1 MKNIIVKIN
10 DAVQTVQQ
18 VNLVTNDGQATVI
31 KAAKNVNYQFIDQA
45 TGRGPDHIITKRVGK
60 DLHVSLEDE
69 GQETD
74 LIIEDFYDN
83 DAATLIGEAE
93 NGQFYYYL
101 PDTGEVADYV
111 TQLAIGDVEGQALG
125 GNPVAAPWWLGATEA
140 KAAIWPWLI
149 GGLLGAGG
157 IAALASDD
165 DDKPVA
171 DTTADKPNLTP
182 NNDGSVTAKP
192 GNDNTKVDV
201 KYTDENGVEH
211 TSTITKGKDGNWTST
226 DPNLVVDPKTGI
238 ITIPADKVKDGSEVT
253 AKGTDDKGN
262 EATRTTTAGNNPT
275 TPETDTTAD
284 KPDLTPNDDGSIT
297 VKPGPDNTKVVVKYT
312 DEDGNPKE
320 ATLTKDKDG
329 NWTSDNP
336 DLVKNQDGT
345 FTIPADKV
353 KDGSDVNAK
362 GTDDKGNMADA
373 DKAIAGNN
381 PASEPEQPTDTKI
394 PGDSNND
401 GKVDGDDDS
410 NNEVKLPNGKT
421 VPRNTDGAPNI
432 VFGEDTNQDGT
443 LNKTE
448 IGDDQSTPVYV
459 TIPDNTEEGDKVIV
473 TINGKDQEIPVTAE
487 MLKDGFTTVDVP
499 TTDLSEIKVTA
510 KVTNPDGSQSSN
522 EATATAKVDT
532 TADTP
537 EVLANDDGSV
547 TITPKGDNI
556 KVEVK
561 YTDEDGKE
569 HTATITKG
577 EDGKWTSNDPALTTD
592 PESGKTTIPP
602 KQVEFNTPVIATSTD
617 DNGNTATKTV
627 TAKDDAD
634 KPTLADDNGSI
645 TVTPGEDNTEVVVK
659 FTDENGEPQKVVV
672 KYDSQSEKWAPEP
685 EDDDRVIISGPGK
698 DATFTIPAELI
709 EDGSKVGATGIN
721 NHNTPAEAEPAS
733 VGNNPDTTAD
743 KPILTAKDDGSV
755 TVKPGPD
762 NTKVEVTYIDA
773 DDSQKEVTL
782 TKDKDGNWSTD
793 NPDLV
798 KNQDGTFTIPA
809 DKVKD
814 GSDVNARGTDDKDNT
829 ADADK
834 AVAVDNIPGDSNY
847 NGKIDGDDDSGKEI
861 TLPNGQKV
869 PVNTD
874 GAPNIIFGEDA
885 NNDGKLNKEE
895 LGSKDPADKTLV
907 YITIPDNTE
916 AGDTVHIKVITPDGG
931 VPYGEVREKDVVLTK
946 DDIAKGYIE
955 ESVPVTKDS
964 DITVTAKVTDST
976 GQSSGEGS
984 KTVSVDS
991 KIPGDSNN
999 DGKLDD
1005 TDDSDKKV
1013 ELPNGQKVPAN
1024 DNGAPNIVFGEDKN
1038 DDGKLNKEELGS
1050 KDPAD
1055 KTPVYITIPDNT
1067 EAGDTVH
1074 VKVTTPDGKTTEKD
1088 VVLTQEDIAK
1098 GYIEESVPVAKD
1110 QDGDITVTAKV
1121 TDPAGNTSGEGKKT
1135 VSVDTKIPGDTN
1147 GDGKVDDNDDSGKEV
1162 ELPNGQKVPANE
1174 NGAPNI
1180 VFGEDGNLD
1189 GKLNK
1194 QELGSKDGEETT
1206 PVYITIPDKTEV
1218 GDTIKVTIT
1227 TPEGPETKEI
1237 PVTAEMLKDGFTTV
1251 DVPVKQD
1258 GEIKVTAK
1266 VEDPAGNTSAEGSSA
1281 VTVDTSVVPVVPPT
1295 PEKTTTPTVDVSN
1308 KDTDG
1313 NGADDKTTIS
1323 GKTDPNAD
1331 VTVTLPD
1338 GSTQTTKADKDGK
1351 YSVDVP
1357 VLKEGDKVEVVAKAP
1372 EKTPSDKGTGTVPAV
1387 HTEPTPTDP
1396 MPTEPTP
1403 EPAGVDNKDGKGV
1416 QTTTPKN
1423 EGEELVTT
1431 VKLTNE
1437 NGNPSLS
1444 FAQPNGTKPG
1454 ELGKDDFDKPEFS
1467 NGVTQNPDGTLKVPA
1482 GVKEFTITTPVKAD
1496 NVTEGPET
1504 GKFTVGG
1511 VEGNEVTV
1519 NDTSNDPAVPPT
1531 PPANDPN
1538 VVAEGNGGAHVI
1550 PGPDNTEVKVTFTDE
1565 DEKPQEVTIVKGAD
1579 DTWTL
1584 KEGTTKP
1591 AGVKVE
1597 SDGTVTIDPEAV
1609 KDKSEVKAEGTNG
1622 DPAAKPG
1629 MDKDTTTDDNIP
1641 ANVDPKDGK
1650 GVVTTPDTTDEG
1662 TNFVTTVKL
1671 TNNNGNKNLPFELP
1685 NGTGEGQLGKDDF
1698 DKSEFSKD
1706 VTLNEDGTLNVPAG
1720 VKEFT
1725 ITTPVKAD
1733 NVTEGVEKGK
1743 FKVGGID
1750 GNEVTVKDT
1759 STNEVKPTIDITE
1772 ISGDKQAAAAK
1783 DDGSAAGDVY
1793 AQISPAE
1800 AAAGFLV
1807 KGISQNIK
1815 GEVTVTITEKGS
1827 EQVLATAKA
1836 MPSEKGEWT
1845 VTFPANALANYS
1857 QTKEYSVKATGNSA
1871 DGKTATDIDNTAGTP
1886 QVTDIKLHDNLTD
1899 EPLVA
1904 GKYQYSNFYKDNDP
1918 KFVGDVTSAANPDDA
1933 VNLAT
1938 GLTNDKDATL
1948 TFTLDK
1954 EPAAGQ
1960 TVKVYRYTLSEGT
1973 KVVTGAD
1980 GKPVEVKEF
1989 TEFDKNDVS
1998 ADLTHN
2004 GLNYTLTPK
2013 GDNVLGDTFN
2023 TSYRYKVVIEDKNG
2037 DELSTSDKGT
2047 FDFRLDTLVEQM
2059 SVEKFDPA
2067 TGEVVFVPA
2076 GLSEVEATIEY
2087 RYTAGTGKTDWVKV
2101 SAENDG
2107 KYHLSLPNI
2116 DRKVA
2121 GTLELRVTDAAGNV
2135 SESKVSLLRNLF
2147 SDLTTDGGPLTNPDK
2162 DFDQSLITNGK
2173 LLGKQKTG
2181 TAEQGAITATDGN
2194 DTIIVGLDYK
2204 PFGGFGVSNGSLG
2217 STVGYDL
2224 KVDLGAGDDSL
2235 QFRGTGQ
2242 SMNAGLVATGSGS
2255 DRISL
2260 ERGFVIGTY
2269 SFDLGK
2275 GVDQAGDTN
2284 ILRVGGDI
2292 VNAATTNIY
2301 GGDGNDTID
2310 VGGDY
2315 DGTKNIDLG
2324 EGNNTLRVG
2333 YGPKGG
2339 NDLVKKIDF
2348 TTGSGDD
2355 VISVK
2360 GDISTI
2366 AGQKQAFNLGD
2377 GDNLVEVGNNVDTD
2391 GTFTFGNGNDTMN
2404 IKGTLAGGTIE
2415 FGDGNDSLTVDSIA
2429 KTGADNVKINF
2440 GAGDDSLTIT
2450 GSQVNTAQG
2459 RIDGGEGNDTLV
2471 LRGEDLNL
2479 DYSQVLNFETIDMRA
2494 IVGAIGNQT
2503 VSLTL
2508 DDLQREGDTV
2518 KELYIKGDVNDT
2530 VDFGRNGEA
2539 TKQGGNG
2546 AIQFKDSGGALQQNW
2561 NVWEKT
2567 DANIVK
2573 DGVVYDKYQY
2583 QGSTGQVNDEV
2594 VYIQQ
2599 GIQII

>member
-1 MKNIIVKIN
+1 
-10 DAVQTVQQ
+10 
-18 VNLVTNDGQATVI
+18 
-31 KAAKNVNYQFIDQA
+31 
-45 TGRGPDHIITKRVGK
+45 
-60 DLHVSLEDE
+60 
-69 GQETD
+69 
-74 LIIEDFYDN
+74 
-83 DAATLIGEAE
+83 
-93 NGQFYYYL
+93 YYL

-149 GGLLGAGG
+149 GGLLGAGA

-165 DDKPVA
+165 DDKPTT
-171 DTTADKPNLTP
+171 DTTADKPDLTP
-182 NNDGSVTAKP
+182 NNDGSITVKP

-201 KYTDENGVEH
+201 KYIDEDGVEH

-226 DPNLVVDPKTGI
+226 DPNLIVDPKTGT

-262 EATRTTTAGNNPT
+262 EATRITTAGNNPT
-275 TPETDTTAD
+275 TPEADTTAD
-284 KPDLTPNDDGSIT
+284 KPGLTPNDDGSIT

-329 NWTSDNP
+329 NWSTDNP

-345 FTIPADKV
+345 FAIPADKV

-410 NNEVKLPNGKT
+410 NNEVKLPNDKT

-510 KVTNPDGSQSSN
+510 KVTSPDGSQSSN

-547 TITPKGDNI
+547 TITPKGDNV

-685 EDDDRVIISGPGK
+685 EDDDRVIISGSGK

-733 VGNNPDTTAD
+733 VGNNPDITAD
-743 KPILTAKDDGSV
+743 EPKLTPNNDGSV

-885 NNDGKLNKEE
+885 NDDGKLNNKE

-916 AGDTVHIKVITPDGG
+916 AGDTVH
-931 VPYGEVREKDVVLTK
+931 
-946 DDIAKGYIE
+946 
-955 ESVPVTKDS
+955 
-964 DITVTAKVTDST
+964 
-976 GQSSGEGS
+976 
-984 KTVSVDS
+984 
-991 KIPGDSNN
+991 
-999 DGKLDD
+999 
-1005 TDDSDKKV
+1005 
-1013 ELPNGQKVPAN
+1013 
-1024 DNGAPNIVFGEDKN
+1024 
-1038 DDGKLNKEELGS
+1038 
-1050 KDPAD
+1050 
-1055 KTPVYITIPDNT
+1055 
-1067 EAGDTVH
+1067 
-1074 VKVTTPDGKTTEKD
+1074 VKVTTPDGKTDEKD

-1121 TDPAGNTSGEGKKT
+1121 TDPAGNTSSEGKKT

-1227 TPEGPETKEI
+1227 TPEGTETKEI

-1281 VTVDTSVVPVVPPT
+1281 VTVDTSVVPVVPPST
-1295 PEKTTTPTVDVSN
+1295 PEKTTTPTVEVSN

-1338 GSTQTTKADKDGK
+1338 GSTQTTKADKDGN

-1357 VLKEGDKVEVVAKAP
+1357 VLTQDDKVGVVAKAP
-1372 EKTPSDKGTGTVPAV
+1372 DKTPSDEGTGTVPAV
-1387 HTEPTPTDP
+1387 HTEPTPTEP
-1396 MPTEPTP
+1396 EPTEPTP
-1403 EPAGVDNKDGKGV
+1403 EPASVDNKDGKGV

-1454 ELGKDDFDKPEFS
+1454 ELGKDDFDKSEFS
-1467 NGVTQNPDGTLKVPA
+1467 NGVTQNPDGTLNVPA

-1496 NVTEGPET
+1496 ETTEGPET
-1504 GKFTVGG
+1504 GKLTVGG

-1531 PPANDPN
+1531 PPVDNPD
-1538 VVAEGNGGAHVI
+1538 VVAEGNGGVHVI
-1550 PGPDNTEVKVTFTDE
+1550 PGPDNTELKVTFIDE
-1565 DEKPQEVTIVKGAD
+1565 DEKSQEVTIVKGAD

-1584 KEGTTKP
+1584 KEGTIKP
-1591 AGVKVE
+1591 AGVTVKP
-1597 SDGTVTIDPEAV
+1597 DGIVLIDPEAV
-1609 KDKSEVKAEGTNG
+1609 KDKSEVMAEGTNG
-1622 DPAAKPG
+1622 NPDAAEPG
-1629 MDKDTTTDDNIP
+1629 MDTDTTTDDNVP
-1641 ANVDPKDGK
+1641 ANVNPDGGK

-1685 NGTGEGQLGKDDF
+1685 NGTGEGQLGADDF
-1698 DKSEFSKD
+1698 DKSTFSKG
-1706 VTLNEDGTLNVPAG
+1706 VTLNEDGTLNVEKG
-1720 VKEFT
+1720 IKEFT
-1725 ITTPVKAD
+1725 ITTPVKVD

-1743 FKVGGID
+1743 FNVGGID

-1759 STNEVKPTIDITE
+1759 STDPVNKLTKPNPVANDDGSVTVTPVDPDTDKLTVDYTDEKGQRHLATATKHVDENPDGSKSTYWTVDDNGVTVDANTGEVTIPADRVEDKSKVTAIAHDTTE
-1772 ISGDKQAAAAK
+1772 KRADSDPAMTEAK
-1783 DDGSAAGDVY
+1783 DDPVPPQITLAVADNFSDEYNGAAIGTEGKEAKELLNGLGIDKFEGTVGSDG
-1793 AQISPAE
+1793 
-1800 AAAGFLV
+1800 LV
-1807 KGISQNIK
+1807 VDSS
-1815 GEVTVTITEKGS
+1815 TIESKQAIDS
-1827 EQVLATAKA
+1827 LA
-1836 MPSEKGEWT
+1836 
-1845 VTFPANALANYS
+1845 
-1857 QTKEYSVKATGNSA
+1857 
-1871 DGKTATDIDNTAGTP
+1871 D
-1886 QVTDIKLHDNLTD
+1886 
-1899 EPLVA
+1899 
-1904 GKYQYSNFYKDNDP
+1904 
-1918 KFVGDVTSAANPDDA
+1918 
-1933 VNLAT
+1933 
-1938 GLTNDKDATL
+1938 GLTNDATP
-1948 TFTLDK
+1948 TVKFTLDH
-1954 EPAAGQ
+1954 PLHS
-1960 TVKVYRYTLSEGT
+1960 VYTIKFYRSQIVG
-1973 KVVTGAD
+1973 GN
-1980 GKPVEVKEF
+1980 
-1989 TEFDKNDVS
+1989 EFDRQEITAKDN
-1998 ADLTHN
+1998 
-2004 GLNYTLTPK
+2004 
-2013 GDNVLGDTFN
+2013 GDNTYTHQSAELPE
-2023 TSYRYKVVIEDKNG
+2023 TS
-2037 DELSTSDKGT
+2037 GT
-2047 FDFRLDTLVEQM
+2047 Q
-2059 SVEKFDPA
+2059 
-2067 TGEVVFVPA
+2067 
-2076 GLSEVEATIEY
+2076 Y
-2087 RYTAGTGKTDWVKV
+2087 RYTAEVTDAKGNVVATKSQDIYLDTIVESMEVTDIVSNDKTGAVTSMTLNAV
-2101 SAENDG
+2101 
-2107 KYHLSLPNI
+2107 
-2116 DRKVA
+2116 DRSEVGATIKISYPDLA
-2121 GTLELRVTDAAGNV
+2121 GTTQTVNAVDNGNGTYTVNFGDVPFNRYNTSGMTVEVIDAAGNI
-2135 SESKVSLLRNLF
+2135 SSTKVMMLRNLF
-2147 SDLTTDGGPLTNPDK
+2147 ATMNEEQGPDPANARTFNVG
-2162 DFDQSLITNGK
+2162 LITDVGFKQKSTADGFKFTEGNDHLVVGVDEYKGKAGVNGNYASMVGSGALNVNTGAGDDHIQLRGNLQSWREGK
-2173 LLGKQKTG
+2173 LETG
-2181 TAEQGAITATDGN
+2181 DGNDKLTFDTAEVATGGFYNIDMGNGN
-2194 DTIIVGLDYK
+2194 DTILINGAINLQATIKAILGEGDDAVIARSNLDGSNSSSYDFGEGNNRLEVGGYVTK
-2204 PFGGFGVSNGSLG
+2204 QQTFTFGSGNDVVFVKGAFDHSTANLGDGNNLFSVGGRVYHADITSGAGNDIFVAGTVTGTSAEKTSIDLGAGNDTFTTKLLGAGFGTVTLG
-2217 STVGYDL
+2217 EGNDIANIDKADGGYLNTNDGDDKVTIGDL
-2224 KVDLGAGDDSL
+2224 TKTAVDLGAG
-2235 QFRGTGQ
+2235 
-2242 SMNAGLVATGSGS
+2242 
-2255 DRISL
+2255 
-2260 ERGFVIGTY
+2260 
-2269 SFDLGK
+2269 
-2275 GVDQAGDTN
+2275 
-2284 ILRVGGDI
+2284 
-2292 VNAATTNIY
+2292 
-2301 GGDGNDTID
+2301 NDTITLKA
-2310 VGGDY
+2310 VLSGAASIEG
-2315 DGTKNIDLG
+2315 G
-2324 EGNNTLRVG
+2324 EGTDTVVLQGVG
-2333 YGPKGG
+2333 EKQTYDMGYFK
-2339 NDLVKKIDF
+2339 NVEYFDLTATGRQDLNIKLKDLQANGDTIKKIY
-2348 TTGSGDD
+2348 
-2355 VISVK
+2355 
-2360 GDISTI
+2360 
-2366 AGQKQAFNLGD
+2366 
-2377 GDNLVEVGNNVDTD
+2377 
-2391 GTFTFGNGNDTMN
+2391 
-2404 IKGTLAGGTIE
+2404 IKGTSE
-2415 FGDGNDSLTVDSIA
+2415 
-2429 KTGADNVKINF
+2429 
-2440 GAGDDSLTIT
+2440 
-2450 GSQVNTAQG
+2450 
-2459 RIDGGEGNDTLV
+2459 
-2471 LRGEDLNL
+2471 
-2479 DYSQVLNFETIDMRA
+2479 
-2494 IVGAIGNQT
+2494 
-2503 VSLTL
+2503 
-2508 DDLQREGDTV
+2508 
-2518 KELYIKGDVNDT
+2518 DT
-2530 VDFGRNGEA
+2530 VDLGDNNGFNDTTANLEDISNGIA
-2539 TKQGGNG
+2539 GGNKG
-2546 AIQFKDSGGALQQNW
+2546 TWTKAKTEVVDGTAYDVYAYSSQNH
-2561 NVWEKT
+2561 
-2567 DANIVK
+2567 
-2573 DGVVYDKYQY
+2573 GV
-2583 QGSTGQVNDEV
+2583 SDEL

-2599 GIQII
+2599 GVQVL